1 MIFKRRNPRSYAEI
15 VSESVYPRGGWQR
28 SLRYVALR
36 LRRLPDPAHKISRG
50 IAVGVFMSFTPF
62 FGLHFFLAAL
72 LALVIRGNVLAALL
86 ATFFGNPLTFP
97 LIASVSTGLG
107 YLMVGQ
113 DGMPLPDIVWA
124 FADASLDFWRN
135 FLALFT
141 PETANWQGL
150 VLFLEQIFVPYLV
163 GGLTL
168 GIAAGAA
175 SYYLSAPLIT
185 AYQKARVK
193 RLKKR
198 FAKKRKRALS
208 RKMGTPA
215 E

>member
-28 SLRYVALR
+28 ALRYVALR

-50 IAVGVFMSFTPF
+50 IAAGVFMSFTPF

-72 LALVIRGNVLAALL
+72 LAVMIRGNVLAALL

-107 YLMVGQ
+107 YWMVGQ
-113 DGMPLPDIVWA
+113 EGVPLPDIVWA

-141 PETANWQGL
+141 PETANWRGL
-150 VLFLEQIFVPYLV
+150 GLFLKQIFVPYLV

-168 GIAAGAA
+168 GVAAGAA
-175 SYYLSAPLIT
+175 SYFLSAPLIA
-185 AYQKARVK
+185 AYQKARVN

-198 FAKKRKRALS
+198 FAKKRKRAMA
-208 RKMGTPA
+208 RRAGAPA

>member
-1 MIFKRRNPRSYAEI
+1 MIFKRRKPRSYAEI

-28 SLRYVALR
+28 ALRYVALR

-50 IAVGVFMSFTPF
+50 IGVGVFMSFTPF
-62 FGLHFFLAAL
+62 FGLHFFLAAA
-72 LALVIRGNVLAALL
+72 LAVMIRGNVLAALL

-107 YLMVGQ
+107 FWMIGQ
-113 DGMPLPDIVWA
+113 DGMPLPRILSA

-135 FLALFT
+135 FLSVFT
-141 PETANWQGL
+141 PETTNWQSFA
-150 VLFLEQIFVPYLV
+150 LFWKQIFVPYLV

-168 GIAAGAA
+168 GIAAGVA
-175 SYYLSAPLIT
+175 SHFLSAPLIA
-185 AYQKARVK
+185 AYQKARVN
-193 RLKKR
+193 RLKRR
-198 FAKKRKRALS
+198 FAKRRERTLS
-208 RKMGTPA
+208 RRTGAPA

>member
-28 SLRYVALR
+28 ALRYVALR

-72 LALVIRGNVLAALL
+72 LAVMIRGNVLAALL

-107 YLMVGQ
+107 YWMVGQ
-113 DGMPLPDIVWA
+113 EGMPLPNIVWA

-150 VLFLEQIFVPYLV
+150 ALFLKQIFVPYLV

-168 GIAAGAA
+168 GIAAGVA
-175 SYYLSAPLIT
+175 SYYLSAPLIA
-185 AYQKARVK
+185 AYQKARVN

-208 RKMGTPA
+208 RKIGAPA